1 MASTLPR
8 EQLAPRK
15 LWWIGPVTIVVAAI
29 INLIIRSIAVAFLG
43 VPETF
48 LYLQPASIIG
58 STIIFL
64 LLALL
69 AFVIVIRTARAPI
82 RFYRILALILLLIS
96 LLTPIMAL
104 TGLMPTPGM
113 NLPIFWTMIAMH
125 IVSAAITVGL
135 FTTLIRA

>member
-135 FTTLIRA
+135 FTTLVRA

>member
-58 STIIFL
+58 STIVFL

>member
-1 MASTLPR
+1 MTSTLSR

-15 LWWIGPVTIVVAAI
+15 LWWIGPVTIVVAVI

-48 LYLQPASIIG
+48 PNFQPATIIG

-69 AFVIVIRTARAPI
+69 AFVIVIRTARNPI
-82 RFYRILALILLLIS
+82 RFYRILALVFLLIS
-96 LLTPIMAL
+96 FITPVLAL
-104 TGLMPTPGM
+104 AGLYPTPGM
-113 NLPIFWTMIAMH
+113 NISIFWTMIAMH
-125 IVSAAITVGL
+125 IVSAAITIGL
-135 FTTLIRA
+135 FTTLVRK